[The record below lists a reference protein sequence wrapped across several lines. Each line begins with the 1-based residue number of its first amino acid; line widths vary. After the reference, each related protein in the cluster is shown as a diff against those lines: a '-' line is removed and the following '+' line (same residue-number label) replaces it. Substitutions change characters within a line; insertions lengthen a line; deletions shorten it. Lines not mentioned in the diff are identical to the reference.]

1 MTFKWREDPR
11 RGAAT
16 QETSEKKPG
25 KKISASTGFKP
36 VSPTLQ
42 RRIVKKVKREVF
54 QGVPMSTRTMKER
67 DDELLE
73 VTCDWPLSCLE
84 GLAIFHVASRS
95 GNKTEITHGSYA
107 DLYKMCVNTLCWNK
121 KMEKHH
127 NKNKEKMHQRD
138 LLQQTYCGHS
148 LQYILLSWDIIV
160 CLTLWCLPIGI
171 ATFRQHTS
179 SLPQLIKE
187 TNSVSPN
194 EPFSAMI
201 GWYAVETFRSTSEI

>member
-1 MTFKWREDPR
+1 MNCWR
-11 RGAAT
+11 
-16 QETSEKKPG
+16 
-25 KKISASTGFKP
+25 
-36 VSPTLQ
+36 L
-42 RRIVKKVKREVF
+42 
-54 QGVPMSTRTMKER
+54 
-67 DDELLE
+67 
-73 VTCDWPLSCLE
+73 
-84 GLAIFHVASRS
+84 LAIDHCPVQKDWRYSTLLHVMET
-95 GNKTEITHGSYA
+95 KLIYLTEAMQTCIRCAWDTFR
-107 DLYKMCVNTLCWNK
+107 WNK

-179 SLPQLIKE
+179 IIPWLIKE
-187 TNSVSPN
+187 TESVSPN

>member
-1 MTFKWREDPR
+1 
-11 RGAAT
+11 
-16 QETSEKKPG
+16 
-25 KKISASTGFKP
+25 
-36 VSPTLQ
+36 
-42 RRIVKKVKREVF
+42 
-54 QGVPMSTRTMKER
+54 MSTRTMKEG

-107 DLYKMCVNTLCWNK
+107 DLYKMCVYTFRWNK

-187 TNSVSPN
+187 TESKWTILSYDWLICCWNFPIH
-194 EPFSAMI
+194 I
-201 GWYAVETFRSTSEI
+201 GNINTTKLYYTIFISKYNLFTNKNVYLTFAFAWGWLIRR

>member
-1 MTFKWREDPR
+1 MK
-11 RGAAT
+11 RGPSQGSGNSRNFRKEAW
-16 QETSEKKPG
+16 KKNL
-25 KKISASTGFKP
+25 ASTGFKP
-36 VSPTLQ
+36 VSLTLQ
-42 RRIVKKVKREVF
+42 RRIVKEVKREVF
-54 QGVPMSTRTMKER
+54 QGVPLSTRTMKEG

-187 TNSVSPN
+187 TESVSPN

-201 GWYAVETFRSTSEI
+201 GWYAVETFRFTSEI